1 MTINEKLDNFKERA
15 IKDANMQSQNILR
28 ECEQNIKTQLTSYEE
43 NAKNNYLNKVQ
54 VQSDVIISENNKKLS
69 SSSLKLRQR
78 IEKKRLELIDN
89 LFDDLENKLIEYK
102 KTDGYKDLLL
112 KQIQKI
118 ESFADNLDTIIYIDK
133 SDSALLDILKHT
145 VKSRI
150 EISPNKILGGTK
162 GIIKEKNILID
173 YSFSNKL
180 AEEKTN
186 FSF

>member
-118 ESFADNLDTIIYIDK
+118 
-133 SDSALLDILKHT
+133 
-145 VKSRI
+145 
-150 EISPNKILGGTK
+150 
-162 GIIKEKNILID
+162 
-173 YSFSNKL
+173 
-180 AEEKTN
+180 
-186 FSF
+186 